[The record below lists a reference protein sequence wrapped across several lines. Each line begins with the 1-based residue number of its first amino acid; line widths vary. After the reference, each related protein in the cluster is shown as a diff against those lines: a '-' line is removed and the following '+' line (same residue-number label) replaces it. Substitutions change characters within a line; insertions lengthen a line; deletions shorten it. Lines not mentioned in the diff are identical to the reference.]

1 MEQDKNIVVLL
12 SSYDDEFMNV
22 YFDENSTII
31 DNLKQKLIKV
41 RKKIYEKIICEYEN
55 IKIYINPLNGDI
67 HEIIKETPHDIK
79 IDDKKMYVSYRSSEK
94 KMDPNDIMIL
104 NNYPNQEKYV
114 VNEYVVDENTV
125 IVFLKNKEN
134 NLVKVYGKTTN
145 DIDML
150 FNLLIK

>member
-1 MEQDKNIVVLL
+1 MEQYKNVVVLL

-22 YFDENSTII
+22 YFDENSATIN
-31 DNLKQKLIKV
+31 NLKQKLIKI
-41 RKKIYEKIICEYEN
+41 RKKTYEKIICEYDN

-67 HEIIKETPHDIK
+67 HEIIKETQHDIK
-79 IDDKKMYVSYRSSEK
+79 TNDKKMYISYRLCEK
-94 KMDPNDIMIL
+94 KMEPDDIMIL

-114 VNEYVVDENTV
+114 VNKYVVNENTV

-134 NLVKVYGKTTN
+134 NLVKVYGKTMN
-145 DIDML
+145 DIDTL